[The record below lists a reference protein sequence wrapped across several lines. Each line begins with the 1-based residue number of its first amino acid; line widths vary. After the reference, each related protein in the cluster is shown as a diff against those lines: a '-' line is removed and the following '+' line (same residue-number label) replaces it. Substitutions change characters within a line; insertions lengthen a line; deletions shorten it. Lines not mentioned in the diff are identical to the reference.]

1 MMKFIEVFSKEKFLE
16 ISKLVWGEDFFE
28 TDDEYLFYLPDGV
41 FGSELKVDTVTGI
54 IIAYGKDLINWEV
67 PPYFVKRCS
76 CVTFGGWE
84 TK

>member
-1 MMKFIEVFSKEKFLE
+1 MMKFIEVFPKEKCLE

-28 TDDEYLFYLPDGV
+28 TDDEYLFYLPDSV

-67 PPYFVKRCS
+67 PPYFVRRCS
-76 CVTFGGWE
+76 CITFGGWE